1 MDANLI
7 LIDDDTELARAR
19 ALVETLW
26 DSEAPADV
34 ARWRAQALLI
44 AAYEESRWPSWPP
57 SPAELIR
64 HLMDQ
69 HGRPAPIWSRI
80 SERRA
85 AWARRPAARRASA

>member
-19 ALVETLW
+19 ALVETRC

-34 ARWRAQALLI
+34 GRLRARALLI
-44 AAYEESRWPSWPP
+44 AAYEESRWPP

-69 HGRPAPIWSRI
+69 HGLSR
-80 SERRA
+80 A
-85 AWARRPAARRASA
+85 DMVP